1 MPQVDLVEETFIAAA
16 PALVEA
22 RIREPEFTARLWPDL
37 RLAVQADRGVEGLR
51 WTASGALVG
60 STEIWLQAYRDG
72 VLVHTYLR
80 CDPTRSGRPTEAV
93 QVSQRA
99 ATREL
104 HKRAKY
110 AKRVLWELK
119 DSVEAGRRPGEP
131 AVG

>member
-22 RIREPEFTARLWPDL
+22 RIRQPAFLARLWPDL
-37 RLAVQADRGVEGLR
+37 ELTVQADRGREGLR
-51 WTASGALVG
+51 WTAQGAMVG

-80 CDPTRSGRPTEAV
+80 CDLTRKGAPTEPL
-93 QVSQRA
+93 QVSPRA
-99 ATREL
+99 AVREL
-104 HKRAKY
+104 HRRAKY

-119 DSVEAGRRPGEP
+119 DSVEAGRKPGEP
-131 AVG
+131 AVA